1 MCLLLILHV
10 QHMYS
15 IIYMIVDH
23 RFYSEFLC
31 LVAGIND
38 GDKLRGNLYRCK
50 LYNATKKVV

>member
-1 MCLLLILHV
+1 
-10 QHMYS
+10 
-15 IIYMIVDH
+15 MIVDH